1 MGKVLKFMKNFKVLT
16 GLAVVFVACL
26 LVSCAAERQGVVCD
40 EIQYRLDTMAY
51 SPDQRAF
58 EEEELRACREDEAQ
72 KKGEAAAKR
81 QSIYDRFA
89 ASDSSKSPKM
99 TVAEDGSIVQSG
111 EPRDVSVSEALKDSS
126 GVETTSIYDRYKAVG
141 PADSTAA
148 PADSSATPVAEPA
161 APADSSVGGVAPAE
175 TSSEASP
182 Q

>member
-1 MGKVLKFMKNFKVLT
+1 MGNLKVVF
-16 GLAVVFVACL
+16 GLAVIVFSCL

-58 EEEELRACREDEAQ
+58 EEDELRACRDEEAR

-89 ASDSSKSPKM
+89 ASDSSESAKM

-111 EPRDVSVSEALKDSS
+111 EPKDVSVFEALKDSS

-141 PADSTAA
+141 PADSVTA
-148 PADSSATPVAEPA
+148 SPA
-161 APADSSVGGVAPAE
+161 APSAE
-175 TSSEASP
+175 TVPAATETAP